1 MIVGEVGA
9 IAPVTTVRR
18 TFCGPGADSPAKQ
31 PHRRVWTHVVAPACD
46 THHNRMD
53 AMNTVRNVVLA
64 AAAVFNGNPE
74 HIRTHH
80 PERTHRCGPDLRC
93 LAGVRRYGTRPR
105 DTRRTR
111 THAASPSPPPRTVL
125 RHPRRSVLRP
135 ARRTVLRLGAR
146 GKAMTTNDPGSG
158 TWQPGTGSP

>member
-1 MIVGEVGA
+1 MAMIVGEVGA

-31 PHRRVWTHVVAPACD
+31 RHRRVWTHVVAPACD

-105 DTRRTR
+105 DTRRTP
-111 THAASPSPPPRTVL
+111 THAASGSPPRSFLGPAPRTVL
-125 RHPRRSVLRP
+125 RPW
-135 ARRTVLRLGAR
+135 AR
-146 GKAMTTNDPGSG
+146 GKAMTTNNPGTG